1 MSTQATNSAAS
12 APLSALQIT
21 NQCVLV
27 CELGLWRAEESPAW
41 RLLTGTQDEIGQCLA
56 QYLDRCAVRRL
67 DDFGGVSETFLCD
80 NDVYVDSPP
89 HIKPGAAVFSFT
101 PKKRVLVEASQ
112 MARVCGRAGY
122 SLLILTVQKHD
133 KFGKVWVLRALL
145 RHLAADGLTYYEDTN
160 SVIDELKASAEGT
173 RVVAV
178 HVQVP
183 GYEAYTSRLADRVVS
198 QAVYQESALQP
209 DGRARNVT

>member
-1 MSTQATNSAAS
+1 MPTQEMTSAAS
-12 APLSALQIT
+12 APLSGLQVT

-27 CELGLWRAEESPAW
+27 CELDLWHAEESPAW

-56 QYLDRCAVRRL
+56 DCFERCAVRRL
-67 DDFGGVSETFLCD
+67 DDFGGVCETFLCN

-89 HIKPGAAVFSFT
+89 RIKPGAAVFSFT
-101 PKKRVLVEASQ
+101 PKKRVLAEATQ
-112 MARVCGRAGY
+112 MARVCARAGY

-133 KFGKVWVLRALL
+133 KFGKVWVLRAVLG
-145 RHLAADGLTYYEDTN
+145 HLVIESLTYYEDTN
-160 SVIDELKASAEGT
+160 LIIDELKASPEGK

-183 GYEAYTSRLADRVVS
+183 GYEAHRSRLADRVIS
-198 QAVYQESALQP
+198 QSEYQESVLQL
-209 DGRARNVT
+209 

>member
-1 MSTQATNSAAS
+1 MQEMTSTAG

-27 CELGLWRAEESPAW
+27 CDLGLWRAEESPVW
-41 RLLTGTQDEIGQCLA
+41 RLLTGSQDEIGQCLA
-56 QYLDRCAVRRL
+56 ECLDRCAVRRL
-67 DDFGGVSETFLCD
+67 EDFGGVCETLLCK

-89 HIKPGAAVFSFT
+89 RTKPGGAVFSFT
-101 PKKRVLVEASQ
+101 PKKRVSAEGSQ
-112 MARVCGRAGY
+112 MARVCAAAGY

-133 KFGKVWVLRALL
+133 KFGKVWVLRAVL
-145 RHLAADGLTYYEDTN
+145 RHLAIESLTYYEDTN
-160 SVIDELKASAEGT
+160 SVIDELKASPEGA

-183 GYEAYTSRLADRVVS
+183 GYETHTSQLADRVIS
-198 QAVYQESALQP
+198 QSAYQESVLQ
-209 DGRARNVT
+209 